1 MDLHWLASTIPN
13 TIVKSLQF
21 HLFGQKICSMDVG
34 AVFMVVII
42 WQQGSCYVP

>member
-21 HLFGQKICSMDVG
+21 NLFGQKFCSMDVG
-34 AVFMVVII
+34 AVV
-42 WQQGSCYVP
+42 SR

>member
-21 HLFGQKICSMDVG
+21 HIFGQKICSMDVG
-34 AVFMVVII
+34 AVVS
-42 WQQGSCYVP
+42 W

>member
-21 HLFGQKICSMDVG
+21 HLFGQKFCSMDVSG
-34 AVFMVVII
+34 LLFH
-42 WQQGSCYVP
+42 GSHHMATG

>member
-21 HLFGQKICSMDVG
+21 HLVGQKICSMDVG
-34 AVFMVVII
+34 SVFMVVII

>member
-21 HLFGQKICSMDVG
+21 HPFGQKFVRWMSG
-34 AVFMVVII
+34 LLFH
-42 WQQGSCYVP
+42 GSHLMATG